1 MDKRDLVLG
10 RFIKAYLPLPRPEQ
24 ATKKVYDKCSHDKIE
39 GSDRDFASERGIASS
54 PRPGVLGSR
63 DSVYLKK

>member
-1 MDKRDLVLG
+1 MDKQDLVLG
-10 RFIKAYLPLPRPEQ
+10 RFIKAYFPLPRPEE
-24 ATKKVYDKCSHDKIE
+24 ATKKVCDKCSDDKIE
-39 GSDRDFASERGIASS
+39 GSDRDFASEKGIAPS